1 MSKHNGGAF
10 ADAWAQWCTNR
21 RVHKCRIVLAAPK
34 KRPVTKKR
42 PASAA
47 GLQIA
52 YDTPRRKVK
61 AYIREVEIDD
71 SEENGDDCDCEN
83 LDEHEEVP
91 EKENEKEEDNEEVP
105 EKDNEACPENDKKE
119 EEEKEV
125 YTRQALSPFKKV
137 RVCLLSD
144 WGLCPQIADLD
155 LDPNASSCLKICWN
169 SQQKM
174 LTISKEKAQ

>member
-1 MSKHNGGAF
+1 MS
-10 ADAWAQWCTNR
+10 R
-21 RVHKCRIVLAAPK
+21 LVLAAPK
-34 KRPVTKKR
+34 NRPVTKKR

-47 GLQIA
+47 GCEIE
-52 YDTPRRKVK
+52 YDTPRGKAK

-83 LDEHEEVP
+83 LGEHEEVP

-105 EKDNEACPENDKKE
+105 EKNNEACPENDKKE

-125 YTRQALSPFKKV
+125 YTREALSPFKKV
-137 RVCLLSD
+137 RVRLVSD
-144 WGLCPQIADLD
+144 WGPCPQIGDLD

-169 SQQKM
+169 SRQKM
-174 LTISKEKAQ
+174 LTISKDNEKVYMHSMVTEKDN